1 MDWPADKVER
11 WAVNRLIPFAKNAR
25 THSDEQ
31 VAQIAASIREWG
43 FTTRFWSAGNQRHRL
58 ASSRALVAV
67 TLLYRSDT
75 LQRLNK
81 VLSVDGDRL
90 AGAATERNRSCPWD
104 SEASAAWLTA

>member
-43 FTTRFWSAGNQRHRL
+43 FATQFWSAGNQRHRL
-58 ASSRALVAV
+58 VSSRALAAV
-67 TLLYRSDT
+67 TRLYRSDT
-75 LQRLNK
+75 LSGLTRFL
-81 VLSVDGDRL
+81 VSRAIGSRSARGRSDGAKSL
-90 AGAATERNRSCPWD
+90 VPLG
-104 SEASAAWLTA
+104 

>member
-43 FTTRFWSAGNQRHRL
+43 FATQFWSAGNQRQRL
-58 ASSRALVAV
+58 VSSRALAAV
-67 TLLYRSDT
+67 TRLYRSDT
-75 LQRLNK
+75 
-81 VLSVDGDRL
+81 SDI
-90 AGAATERNRSCPWD
+90 ATSSRRREERSRAVGVSGTR
-104 SEASAAWLTA
+104 A

>member
-43 FTTRFWSAGNQRHRL
+43 FTTRFWSAGNQRHSL
-58 ASSRALVAV
+58 VSGRALAAV
-67 TLLYRSDT
+67 TRLYRSDT
-75 LQRLNK
+75 PDIATSSRRCEERSH
-81 VLSVDGDRL
+81 V
-90 AGAATERNRSCPWD
+90 AGVSGARA
-104 SEASAAWLTA
+104 